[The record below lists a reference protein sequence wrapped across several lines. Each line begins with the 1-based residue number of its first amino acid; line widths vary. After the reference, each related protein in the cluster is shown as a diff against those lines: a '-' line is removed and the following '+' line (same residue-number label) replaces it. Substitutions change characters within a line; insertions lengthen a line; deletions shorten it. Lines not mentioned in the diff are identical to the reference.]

1 MGRYPTPKEATQLSI
16 RETAPVWLP
25 LQQGMDVFT
34 PDICE
39 RLKHTRNESS
49 YFFSFE
55 KFVGNYQHYYYLTL
69 PCIQRC
75 LIYYVLFQQKKLY
88 DEFYSNWLESGYI
101 GINLDN

>member
-55 KFVGNYQHYYYLTL
+55 NLYEIISIISLYSEMFN
-69 PCIQRC
+69 
-75 LIYYVLFQQKKLY
+75 LINLFQQKKLY